1 MKVTLKILLA
11 AAIVVL
17 AYLCYKSIT
26 GPIEFNNTKDARDKA
41 IIQRLMDI
49 RKVQI
54 EYKNV
59 HKTHAGSFDDLI
71 KFLKEE
77 KLPTVIKEGVL
88 TDEQLEKGMTEKKA
102 VAIVEKAEKT
112 GTWSE
117 VEKEGLKGFKRDTVW
132 VLAKDTLLGKD
143 YNVDEIRYVPTAPQ
157 QVEFHMD
164 TATLRSGS
172 GYEIKVF
179 VCEVPFD
186 QYLNDLDPQLEYNLK
201 DKAEKQGKYP
211 GLRVGSLEEINNNAG
226 NWE

>member
-1 MKVTLKILLA
+1 MKVTLKVLLA

-26 GPIEFNNTKDARDKA
+26 GPIEFNDTKDARDKA
-41 IIQRLMDI
+41 IIARLMDI

-59 HKTHAGSFDDLI
+59 HKSHAGSFDDLI

-102 VAIVEKAEKT
+102 VAMVEKAEKT
-112 GTWSE
+112 GNWSE
-117 VEKEGLKGFKRDTVW
+117 VEKNGLKGFKRDTVW

-143 YNVDEIRYVPTAPQ
+143 YDVEAIRYVPDAPQ

-164 TATLRSGS
+164 TATLKSGS

-186 QYLNDLDPQLEYNLK
+186 QYLNDLDPQLEFNLK

>member
-1 MKVTLKILLA
+1 MKVTLKVLLA

-26 GPIEFNNTKDARDKA
+26 GPIEFNDTKDARDKA
-41 IIQRLMDI
+41 IIARLMDI

-59 HKTHAGSFDDLI
+59 HKSHAGSFDDLI

-112 GTWSE
+112 GNWSE

-143 YNVDEIRYVPTAPQ
+143 YDVDAIRYVPEAPQ

-164 TATLRSGS
+164 TATLKSGS

-186 QYLNDLDPQLEYNLK
+186 QYLNDLDPQLEFNLK